1 MFSQPRSES
10 LYTVLYDRFAG
21 SILLLLLLTTALASE
36 MSATSDC
43 TATNKERACQMSCRL
58 FFEANHASFRCRRV
72 TCFVNR
78 TSDEIGHLF
87 PNLRVV

>member
-1 MFSQPRSES
+1 
-10 LYTVLYDRFAG
+10 
-21 SILLLLLLTTALASE
+21 LLLLATTFVSE
-36 MSATSDC
+36 MSASNSG
-43 TATNKERACQMSCRL
+43 AAANKERACQMSCRL